1 MSELAVTLL
10 RLSYLA
16 LLWLFILFTLGVL
29 RRDVFGT
36 TVTPRGP
43 GRPAPRKK
51 SRRETKPARASAAS
65 RSEPRRLIVTEGSLT
80 GSAVP
85 LSNAAVIVGR
95 ASTCTLVLDD
105 DYASNRHARF
115 FPHEGAWYVEDLDST
130 NGTFVNGS
138 RIFQATPVPTGTPVR
153 VGSHVMELRR

>member
-29 RRDVFGT
+29 RRDIFGT

-43 GRPAPRKK
+43 GRPPAKPAK
-51 SRRETKPARASAAS
+51 RREARPAARPART
-65 RSEPRRLIVTEGSLT
+65 EPTRLIVTEGPLT

-85 LSNAAVIVGR
+85 LSGSAVIVGR
-95 ASTCTLVLDD
+95 ASTSTLVLDD
-105 DYASNRHARF
+105 DYTSSRHARF
-115 FPHEGAWYVEDLDST
+115 FPHEGGWYLEDLDST
-130 NGTFVNGS
+130 NGTYVSGT
-138 RIFQATPVPTGTPVR
+138 RIFQATPVAPGTPVR
-153 VGSHVMELRR
+153 IGQHVMELRR

>member
-43 GRPAPRKK
+43 GRQAPAR
-51 SRRETKPARASAAS
+51 TKPRRQARPQRTPAA
-65 RSEPRRLIVTEGSLT
+65 RFEPRRLIVTEGPLT

-85 LSNAAVIVGR
+85 LANSAVIVGR

-105 DYASNRHARF
+105 DYSSSRHARF

-130 NGTFVNGS
+130 NGTYVNGS

-153 VGSHVMELRR
+153 IGSHVMELRR